1 MVSLTNPFRRSVPT
15 ELVAPVDALPGRT
28 QSAYAIPQRNVVL
41 GSPLLGPWNQ
51 GVQVIY
57 LGMGCF
63 WGAEELYWAVPG
75 VIGSSVGYL
84 GGYTPYPTYEEVCTG
99 RTGHA
104 EVVCV
109 AYESAEV
116 STWEILR
123 IFWEHHDPTQG
134 NRQGNDIGTQYRSAI
149 YTTTKE
155 QLALAL
161 RSREVFEA
169 TLVQAGLP
177 TITTQIEPLGD
188 QVYYPAEDYHQQYL
202 HKVPHGYRC
211 HATTG
216 LHLPDLADSATEAAP
231 H

>member
-1 MVSLTNPFRRSVPT
+1 MAMMSNPFRRSVPSG
-15 ELVAPVDALPGRT
+15 LVAQQDALPGR
-28 QSAYAIPQRNVVL
+28 SRPAYAIPERNAVL
-41 GSPLLGPWNQ
+41 AAPLLGPWPQ
-51 GVQVIY
+51 GVEEIY

-63 WGAEELYWAVPG
+63 WGAEELYWSVPG
-75 VIGSSVGYL
+75 VVGSSVGYL
-84 GGYTPYPTYEEVCTG
+84 GGFTTFPTYEEVCTG

-109 AYESAEV
+109 AYRSAQV
-116 STWEILR
+116 STLEILR

-149 YTTTKE
+149 YTTNDE

-161 RSREVFEA
+161 RTREAFEV
-169 TLVQAGLP
+169 TLRQAGLP

-216 LHLPDLADSATEAAP
+216 MRLPELLGTAQE
-231 H
+231 